1 MAVAANTHFPVA
13 ADVEIKFVRAPTKI
27 LQDPQECPVT
37 VIGQLSNLQKIKFE
51 DVGTRLAGSV
61 DSTVWLNHYWYLVK
75 KIFIHSNQWNTITV
89 TQDWK
94 KSVIWFMFEVEGG
107 LQLDK

>member
-37 VIGQLSNLQKIKFE
+37 VIGQLSNLQKVKFE
-51 DVGTRLAGSV
+51 NVGTRLAGCV
-61 DSTVWLNHYWYLVK
+61 DSPVNIILKYFKRIYS
-75 KIFIHSNQWNTITV
+75 F
-89 TQDWK
+89 
-94 KSVIWFMFEVEGG
+94 KSV
-107 LQLDK
+107 K